1 MNGEAIRIPV
11 APKFASEATNNS
23 SACQLT
29 PKTFAIRFSV
39 NARTAALYPRQ

>member
-11 APKFASEATNNS
+11 ALKFASKATDNS

-29 PKTFAIRFSV
+29 PETFTIGLSV
-39 NARTAALYPRQ
+39 NARTAALYPSQ